1 MKALYLH
8 RKNLLKM
15 HGKIQILSPQ
25 DKINSIQ
32 ETRQCNNT
40 MIKDLFQKIKIIF
53 MRIKIMEMIGI
64 IYKVK

>member
-32 ETRQCNNT
+32 DTRQCNNT
-40 MIKDLFQKIKIIF
+40 MIKDLCQKV
-53 MRIKIMEMIGI
+53 KIMFIRIQIREMIGI